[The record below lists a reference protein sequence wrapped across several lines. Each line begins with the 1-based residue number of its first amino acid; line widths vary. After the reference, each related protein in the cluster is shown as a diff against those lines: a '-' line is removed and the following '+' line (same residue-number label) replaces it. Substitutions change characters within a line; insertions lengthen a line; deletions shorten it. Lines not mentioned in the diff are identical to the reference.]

1 MKRAQFFS
9 FRWRDIRRQAT
20 WSGGALVLLA
30 LAGMTAPTLAYP
42 ADSIGHATQQ
52 ARPRETGQI
61 GDTPGVVQAPPAQGA
76 PDVSLE
82 QVHVTQAVY
91 DEPLVFDKDTVVR
104 AIIGYTGAGA
114 TNVRVTVDFDGKTYT
129 ETKPVEGQETPVDVF
144 VGAPQNFRTQT
155 VNVRVDAVDSAADA
169 DVSNNAQQVVLPM
182 VKPNEKVTAFFL
194 PVDWTEEQRARYN
207 FLTTFP
213 KFVDEN
219 REFLKGAY
227 PLGNDQLVL
236 DSTLAPHMLA
246 PNEKRLADNRGEAD
260 GQAMHLMYATISL
273 AARRLRPDA
282 TIVVGVLPPGW
293 FAAHGKRGALGM
305 ALRDVKGTVT
315 GQYAPTDPTTSAHE
329 LAHLFWLYED
339 YDYSV
344 SPSRPFT
351 WIDRSGYFV
360 QAQEP
365 QEISDTKKI
374 PTFLSSG
381 DPEKS
386 FWVDTRA
393 YEYLMA
399 RFTINENGQVSEPM
413 ILAATMANQIE
424 PDGKNYPSD
433 YSADFQRFEPDQ
445 TTYVSVGAAGM
456 KGGETLEARWFN
468 GNQQLATANQVL
480 NPGSA
485 WYAFN
490 IRDKSGLDQGSYH
503 VDIYLDGK
511 LVKTSRFEVKS
522 SE

>member
-1 MKRAQFFS
+1 MKRAELFL
-9 FRWRDIRRQAT
+9 FRGRGRTRHAILA
-20 WSGGALVLLA
+20 GGALLILA
-30 LAGMTAPTLAYP
+30 IAGITAPALAYP
-42 ADSIGHATQQ
+42 AGPMGRAIAGTSL
-52 ARPRETGQI
+52 RPADLTGDRS
-61 GDTPGVVQAPPAQGA
+61 GDVEAPQAQGA

-82 QVHVTQAVY
+82 QVHVTQAVD
-91 DEPLVFDKDTVVR
+91 DEPLIVNKATVVR
-104 AIIGYTGAGA
+104 AIVGYSGAGA
-114 TNVRVTVDFDGKTYT
+114 TNVRVSVDFDGKTYT
-129 ETKPVEGQETPVDVF
+129 ETKAVQGQATPVDVF
-144 VGAPQNFRTQT
+144 VGAPQNFHTQT
-155 VNVRVDAVDSAADA
+155 VNVRVDAIDSAADTNA
-169 DVSNNAQQVVLPM
+169 SNNSKQVVLPM

-207 FLTTFP
+207 FQTTFP
-213 KFVDEN
+213 KFVGEN

-227 PLGNDQLVL
+227 PLGDDQLVL
-236 DSTLAPHMLA
+236 DYTMVPHMLA
-246 PNEKRLADNRGEAD
+246 PNEKRLADNQGEAD

-273 AARRLRPDA
+273 AGRRLKPDA

-339 YDYSV
+339 YDYSI

-351 WIDRSGYFV
+351 WVDRSGYFV
-360 QAQEP
+360 QAQEAEDVSP
-365 QEISDTKKI
+365 ANKI

-433 YSADFQRFEPDQ
+433 YAAGFQRFEPDQ
-445 TTYVSVGAAGM
+445 TVYVSVGAAAM
-456 KGGETLEARWFN
+456 QGGETLEARWFN
-468 GNQQLATANQVL
+468 GSNQVGSASLVL

-490 IRDKSGLDQGSYH
+490 IRDKGGLDEGDYH

-511 LVKTSRFEVKS
+511 LVKSSKFQVKS
-522 SE
+522 SQ